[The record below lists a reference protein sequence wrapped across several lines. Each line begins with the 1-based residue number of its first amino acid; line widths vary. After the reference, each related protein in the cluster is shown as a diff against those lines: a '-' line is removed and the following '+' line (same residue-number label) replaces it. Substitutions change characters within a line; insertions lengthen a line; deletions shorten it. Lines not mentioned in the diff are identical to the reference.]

1 AQVSQEIAVAVE
13 GLNIGEISK
22 PIVMLNKRGKEVCA
36 IVKLKS
42 RIEGHK
48 ANLRDD
54 YETLKEVYLSK
65 ASEEKVQEW
74 IKQKQKTTF
83 VKINTDSHNCEF
95 KYPGWVFY
103 DDNK

>member
-1 AQVSQEIAVAVE
+1 MRKDGDKV
-13 GLNIGEISK
+13 
-22 PIVMLNKRGKEVCA
+22 VCA